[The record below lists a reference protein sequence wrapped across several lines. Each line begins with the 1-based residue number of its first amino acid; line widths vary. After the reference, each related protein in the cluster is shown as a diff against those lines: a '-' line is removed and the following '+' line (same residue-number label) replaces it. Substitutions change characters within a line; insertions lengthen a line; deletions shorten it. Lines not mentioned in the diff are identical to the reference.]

1 MRKIYVVNEKGGV
14 GKSTIAFHLAGAL
27 AQYGS
32 TVLVDA
38 DRQETAY
45 RYYTATENA
54 ITFLNQVYDEQ
65 MAEIES
71 STAGRKRKPRKPA
84 QEPSFGA
91 IVYPHATTAAQ
102 IESECENFDYMI
114 VDTSA
119 GIDRSL
125 LNSIMNSECLVLI
138 PCDTKM
144 SDLWTTSELV
154 NAYKTSNATIRI
166 VQREGQQ
173 PRAYASEELEDAG
186 LADITIGSVI
196 STLNAYEDSIRNGGT
211 VMDVPLLPSD
221 RPMQKART
229 QVTKLATE
237 VVQILAAMESAHTEV
252 ADGKLPTA

>member
-14 GKSTIAFHLAGAL
+14 GKSTITFHLAGAL
-27 AQYGS
+27 AQHGT

-38 DRQETAY
+38 DRQETSY

-54 ITFLNQVYDEQ
+54 LKFLNQAYVENLADFE
-65 MAEIES
+65 
-71 STAGRKRKPRKPA
+71 AGSRRRKPVMPA

-91 IVYPHATTAAQ
+91 IVYPHATSSEQ
-102 IESECENFDYMI
+102 IEAQCANFDYMI

-119 GIDRSL
+119 GINRDL
-125 LNSIMNSECLVLI
+125 LNSIMNSDSLVLI

-144 SDLWTTSELV
+144 SDLWTTSDLV
-154 NAYKTSNATIRI
+154 KAYENSKATIRI

-173 PRAYASEELEDAG
+173 PRAYAAEELQDAG
-186 LADITIGSVI
+186 LAHLTIGSVI

-211 VMDVPLLPSD
+211 VMDVPLMPSD
-221 RPMQKART
+221 RPLQRART

-237 VVQILAAMESAHTEV
+237 VVSILSAIEKEHAEV
-252 ADGKLPTA
+252 AGGQQATA